1 MYPAAAVGLPRDL
14 ADRLDALTRI
24 NTDEFVD
31 SLGLGWVSWG
41 RPLLQQL
48 CRPAARRISRDMAR
62 FDGIIARRAL
72 RQGARDVLDEL
83 IGTFEV
89 HGAERLPRV
98 GPLLILANHPGVC
111 DVLTIC
117 ATIEREDLLVVAADY
132 PLLRALNGIN
142 RYFLFVGRGAGRRRA
157 ALGKIMAH
165 LQSGGA
171 MLILP
176 AGQIEPDP
184 ALSCADSLLAL
195 DGWSRSIG
203 VIAPRVDGLVVVPAI
218 VSGVLIPRFQ
228 QHPLTWIRRR
238 AADRQRLGTALQVLA
253 GASAT
258 TSARLT
264 YGRPIPRSDLVALG
278 GGSRAITRVVVDQAR
293 ILMQGV
299 ARGDTAPAGVHT
311 ALITTPAPARRP

>member
-1 MYPAAAVGLPRDL
+1 
-14 ADRLDALTRI
+14 
-24 NTDEFVD
+24 
-31 SLGLGWVSWG
+31 
-41 RPLLQQL
+41 
-48 CRPAARRISRDMAR
+48 
-62 FDGIIARRAL
+62 
-72 RQGARDVLDEL
+72 
-83 IGTFEV
+83 
-89 HGAERLPRV
+89 
-98 GPLLILANHPGVC
+98 
-111 DVLTIC
+111 
-117 ATIEREDLLVVAADY
+117 
-132 PLLRALNGIN
+132 
-142 RYFLFVGRGAGRRRA
+142 
-157 ALGKIMAH
+157 
-165 LQSGGA
+165 